1 MGVTNYQYY
10 PSGKEDA
17 IQLYIQSHERII
29 LLYYMGIQHF
39 TSQSQYRYYFI
50 LGVLNIFLSVSKKSL
65 ERENEK
71 CLLIVSTAFNARLKK
86 KYYLINVG

>member
-1 MGVTNYQYY
+1 
-10 PSGKEDA
+10 
-17 IQLYIQSHERII
+17 
-29 LLYYMGIQHF
+29 MGIQLF

-71 CLLIVSTAFNARLKK
+71 CLLIVSTAFNGRLKK
-86 KYYLINVG
+86 ILFDQCRIREIRALKW